1 MGYNGAEETEGS
13 HMELLT
19 PVRRGRLA
27 GTGDWRA
34 QYRALHMTPQEALT
48 WIRDGDVL
56 AFSAMSNWPRE
67 MDAALAQRLQA
78 QGGHIEVDS
87 HFIPVGTRLLTPE
100 CAGHV
105 TYNSNFFGVERTLAP
120 MGNVHYVPT
129 HLSQTPDWLISRHPR
144 VAVLTCSPPDENGW
158 MSRSIWGT
166 VLNRRLLEQC
176 ELVLV
181 EVHPDM
187 PYIESDGPFHTKLHV
202 SEVDGIIET
211 SGPLVETATVPGNDG
226 DRRIAGYIADMVD
239 NGSCIQL
246 GLGGLANAIGENLVY
261 AGKRDLGVQTEVL
274 STGIME
280 LMKQGV
286 VNNSCKQ
293 VCTGRTVCAHLV
305 GGQSLWDFARENPA
319 FCQKEI
325 DFVNDSRVIA
335 QNRNVVSINNAMEV
349 DLTGQVNA
357 ETAGSRQYSGTGGQ
371 LEWVIGSQWSP
382 GGKSILALRSSY
394 TDKSGQ
400 LRSKILPQLSPG
412 AVVTTP
418 RTWVQYVVTEYG
430 VADLKYK
437 SLRQRAHALVAI
449 AHPDFR
455 GELRRWAEGQ
465 LF

>member
-1 MGYNGAEETEGS
+1 
-13 HMELLT
+13 MELLT

-27 GTGDWRA
+27 GTGDWRT

-67 MDAALAQRLQA
+67 MDAALAQRLQT

-87 HFIPVGTRLLTPE
+87 HFIPAGTRLLTPE
-100 CAGHV
+100 CADHV

-211 SGPLVETATVPGNDG
+211 SGPLVETATVPGNDA

-293 VCTGRTVCAHLV
+293 VCTGRSLSTGVA

-455 GELRRWAEGQ
+455 AELRRWAEGQ

>member
-1 MGYNGAEETEGS
+1 
-13 HMELLT
+13 MELLT

-67 MDAALAQRLQA
+67 MDAALAQRLQT

-87 HFIPVGTRLLTPE
+87 HFIPAGTRLLTPE

-202 SEVDGIIET
+202 SEVDSIIET
-211 SGPLVETATVPGNDG
+211 SGPLVETATVPGNDA

-371 LEWVIGSQWSP
+371 LEWVIGAQWSYE
-382 GGKSILALRSSY
+382 GKSIIALRSSY
-394 TDKSGQ
+394 VDKAGV
-400 LRSKILPQLSPG
+400 RHSKIKPFLTPG
-412 AVVTTP
+412 GVVTTP
-418 RTWVQYVVTEYG
+418 RTFVQYVVTEYG
-430 VADLKYK
+430 VADLRFK
-437 SLRQRAHALVAI
+437 SCHERGKALIAI

-455 GELRRWAEGQ
+455 KELERD
-465 LF
+465 LPL

>member
-1 MGYNGAEETEGS
+1 
-13 HMELLT
+13 MELLT

-27 GTGDWRA
+27 GPGDWRA

-87 HFIPVGTRLLTPE
+87 HFIPAGTRLLTPE

-211 SGPLVETATVPGNDG
+211 SGPLVETATVPGNDA

-261 AGKRDLGVQTEVL
+261 AGKRDRGVQTGVL
-274 STGIME
+274 STGIRE

>member
-1 MGYNGAEETEGS
+1 
-13 HMELLT
+13 MELLT

-67 MDAALAQRLQA
+67 MDTALAQRLQT

-87 HFIPVGTRLLTPE
+87 HFIPAGTRLLTPE

-120 MGNVHYVPT
+120 TGNVHYVPT

-144 VAVLTCSPPDENGW
+144 VAVLTCSPPDQNGW

-211 SGPLVETATVPGNDG
+211 SGPLVETATVPGNDA

>member
-1 MGYNGAEETEGS
+1 
-13 HMELLT
+13 MELLT

-87 HFIPVGTRLLTPE
+87 HFIPAGTRLLTPE

-120 MGNVHYVPT
+120 MGNVHYVST

-211 SGPLVETATVPGNDG
+211 SGPLVETATVPGNDA

-455 GELRRWAEGQ
+455 TELRRWAEGQ

>member
-1 MGYNGAEETEGS
+1 
-13 HMELLT
+13 MELLT

-67 MDAALAQRLQA
+67 MDAALAQRLQT

-87 HFIPVGTRLLTPE
+87 HFIPAGTRLLTPE

-211 SGPLVETATVPGNDG
+211 SGPLVETATVPGNDA

-357 ETAGSRQYSGTGGQ
+357 ETAGSRQ
-371 LEWVIGSQWSP
+371 
-382 GGKSILALRSSY
+382 
-394 TDKSGQ
+394 
-400 LRSKILPQLSPG
+400 
-412 AVVTTP
+412 
-418 RTWVQYVVTEYG
+418 
-430 VADLKYK
+430 
-437 SLRQRAHALVAI
+437 
-449 AHPDFR
+449 
-455 GELRRWAEGQ
+455 
-465 LF
+465 

>member
-1 MGYNGAEETEGS
+1 
-13 HMELLT
+13 MELLT

-67 MDAALAQRLQA
+67 MDTALAQRLQT

-87 HFIPVGTRLLTPE
+87 HFIPAGTRLLTPE

-211 SGPLVETATVPGNDG
+211 SGPLVETATVPGNDA

-239 NGSCIQL
+239 NGSCIQR

-261 AGKRDLGVQTEVL
+261 AGQRDLGVQTEGL

-286 VNNSCKQ
+286 VNTSCKQ

>member
-1 MGYNGAEETEGS
+1 
-13 HMELLT
+13 MELLT

-67 MDAALAQRLQA
+67 MDTALAQRLQT

-87 HFIPVGTRLLTPE
+87 HFIPAGTRLLTPE

-120 MGNVHYVPT
+120 TGNVHYVPT

-211 SGPLVETATVPGNDG
+211 SGPLVETATVPGNDA